1 VEITISWRTILKI
14 AAAALLFFLLVRLW
28 RLIEL
33 LSLGLL
39 IALALRPLMQL
50 TVRRGWPKWSGLLL
64 CALLL
69 LGLTALVFGIL
80 VPTIGSQG
88 RAFVENLPTFK
99 EHIFE
104 RLPSS
109 GPVRH
114 IADRLFS
121 APAFSNPEPI
131 LKKLVSWGGVAL
143 QTVAEFFVVLILAL
157 YFLADSGRL
166 YEWIVAMLP
175 PRQRKNMTA
184 AAQEVTTV
192 VSRYVAGNIITS
204 VLAAGYAFVVL
215 QLLRVPNAA
224 LLAVL
229 AGVFDLLPIIGFFL
243 FTIPATLVALLV
255 SPSTAALVAALYGAY
270 HLIETYLIVPKVY
283 GNRLRLSTLAVLISC
298 LAAGMV
304 AGVVGVI
311 IVLPLV
317 ACYPIV
323 ERIWLRPYLQPDT
336 AKKHEEL
343 DDETHGRAK

>member
-14 AAAALLFFLLVRLW
+14 GAAALLFYLSVRLW
-28 RLIEL
+28 PLIEL
-33 LSLGLL
+33 LLLGLL
-39 IALALRPLMQL
+39 IAIALRPLMQL

-69 LGLTALVFGIL
+69 LGSTALVFGIL

-88 RAFVENLPTFK
+88 RAFVERLPALK
-99 EHIFE
+99 EHILE
-104 RLPSS
+104 QLPSS
-109 GPVRH
+109 GPVRN

-121 APAFSNPEPI
+121 APAFSDPEPI
-131 LKKLVSWGGVAL
+131 LKELVSWGGIAL

-157 YFLADSGRL
+157 YFLADSGRV
-166 YEWIVAMLP
+166 YQWIVAMLP
-175 PRQRKNMTA
+175 PAQRKNMMA

-192 VSRYVAGNIITS
+192 VSHYVAGNLITS
-204 VLAAGYAFVVL
+204 VLAAGYAFLIL

-229 AGVFDLLPIIGFFL
+229 AGVFDLLPIVGFFL
-243 FTIPATLVALLV
+243 FMIPATLVAFLV

-270 HLIETYLIVPKVY
+270 HLIENYLIVPKVY
-283 GNRLRLSTLAVLISC
+283 GNRLRLSTLTVLISC
-298 LAAGMV
+298 LAAGLV

-323 ERIWLRPYLQPDT
+323 ERIWLRQYLERDT
-336 AKKHEEL
+336 VKRHDEL
-343 DDETHGRAK
+343 DAEAHGKAK